1 MIVKSVKATVIRLP
15 FSIKIGAM
23 PRFNASGTLV
33 EVETDE
39 GIVGYSMTHFPFS
52 DRSLARYIEEVLSKI
67 VVGKDPFM
75 IEAIWRDMYNTC
87 NRILLGIAQAT
98 SAVECALWDV
108 VGKALKTPVYRLLG
122 GFKEKVKAYA
132 SFPFALTPKAASQ
145 MAETARKRSFQAVKL
160 RIGEGL
166 KKDEEIIKTVR
177 EEHPD
182 LEIMVDANSAYNEIR
197 EAVKLSEICDRYDVR
212 WLEEPLPSDN
222 LAALSE
228 LRARSAVEI
237 AGGEN
242 DFSLFRFKEILD
254 MGAYDIVQP
263 DATRCGGILQCKK
276 IAALAEAYG
285 VQSIPHIFG
294 FGLVMAANL
303 QVIAATYNSNY
314 MEYPLYPDE
323 FYLLEKP
330 IEVRDG
336 YALVPKEPGLGVQV
350 NFEAI
355 EKYAE
360 KSGK

>member
-1 MIVKSVKATVIRLP
+1 MVIKSVKATVIKLP

-23 PRFNASGTLV
+23 PRIPASGTLV
-33 EVETDE
+33 EVETDD
-39 GIVGYSMTHFPFS
+39 GVVGYSMTHFPLS
-52 DRSLARYIEEVLSKI
+52 DRALARYIEDVLGKI

-75 IEAIWRDMYNTC
+75 VEEIWREVYNTC
-87 NRILLGIAQAT
+87 NRILFGVAQAT
-98 SAVECALWDV
+98 SAVECAIWDV
-108 VGKALKTPVYRLLG
+108 IGKTLKTPVYRLLG

-132 SFPFALTPKAASQ
+132 SFPFALKPKAASQ
-145 MAETARKRSFQAVKL
+145 MAETARKRGFQAVKL

-166 KKDEEIIKTVR
+166 KEDEEIIKTVR

-182 LEIMVDANSAYNEIR
+182 LEIMVDANSAYSEIR
-197 EAVKLSEICDRYDVR
+197 EAVKLSEICDQYNVR

-222 LAALSE
+222 LTALAE
-228 LRARSAVEI
+228 LRARSPVEI

-254 MGAYDIVQP
+254 AGAYDIVQP
-263 DATRCGGILQCKK
+263 DATRCGGILQCRK
-276 IAALAEAYG
+276 IAVLAEAYG

-303 QVIAATYNSNY
+303 QVIATSYNSSY

-323 FYLLEKP
+323 FYLLEKL

-336 YALVPKEPGLGVQV
+336 YAIVPNEPGLGVRLNLSAV
-350 NFEAI
+350 EKYI
-355 EKYAE
+355 EKE
-360 KSGK
+360 